1 MDNFTAD
8 VLSAFQEAATGAK
21 ATRENVISFPD
32 WQMMHKVLTP
42 KRMDI
47 LMAMTGAGEM
57 SIRKIAALVGRD
69 VKSVHTDV
77 TALISNGLLEK
88 ASAER
93 HSRMTT
99 STLILR
105 WARRRNFSY
114 IPCRH
119 SGGASHSTKSRL
131 NNHNGLKHSYG

>member
-1 MDNFTAD
+1 MRTVTIRIESMDNFTAD

-88 ASAER
+88 SER
-93 HSRMTT
+93 GT
-99 STLILR
+99 SFPYDDIHFDFTLGK
-105 WARRRNFSY
+105 A
-114 IPCRH
+114 
-119 SGGASHSTKSRL
+119 T
-131 NNHNGLKHSYG
+131 